1 MKIAKY
7 ILPLLCLL
15 AVACREVPTYD
26 IAAPKGDT
34 LEERMIGANRIIAQ
48 SEGQQIDA
56 WLERRG
62 WSKEK
67 LPNGVWVAEYANSEV
82 PLGQAICYEDT
93 VVLRYSVSTLGGD
106 ELYGW
111 RTDTVVCGRLQPTR
125 GLDAALR
132 TLHRGASARVIV
144 PSEQGYGVIGDGDRI
159 KSRMVLVYEVEINN
173 QESIKHIN
181 Q

>member
-1 MKIAKY
+1 MKTAKF

-26 IAAPKGDT
+26 ITAPKGDS
-34 LEERMIGANRIIAQ
+34 LKENMINANRIIAK
-48 SEGQQIDA
+48 SEAQQIDA
-56 WLERRG
+56 YLERRG

-67 LPNGVWVAEYANSEV
+67 LSNGVWVAEYENGEV
-82 PLGQAICYEDT
+82 PLGPAIGYEDT

-132 TLHRGASARVIV
+132 TLHRGAIARVIV
-144 PSEQGYGVIGDGDRI
+144 PSEQAYGVLGDGDRI
-159 KSRMVLVYEVEINN
+159 NTRMVLVYVLEIKN
-173 QESIKHIN
+173 
-181 Q
+181 